1 MADAYT
7 VVCAKQQAFLK
18 TTMKITN
25 EMLQSA
31 IAKAIELGVLPRR
44 GHPEDIATNA
54 EIMHEVLLAALE
66 QASKERDAPEPGPSY
81 RKQQG

>member
-1 MADAYT
+1 
-7 VVCAKQQAFLK
+7 
-18 TTMKITN
+18 MKITN

-44 GHPEDIATNA
+44 AHPEDIATNA

-66 QASKERDAPEPGPSY
+66 KSSKEHDTPEIDTGY

>member
-1 MADAYT
+1 
-7 VVCAKQQAFLK
+7 
-18 TTMKITN
+18 MKITN

-66 QASKERDAPEPGPSY
+66 KSSKEHDVTDINTNY

>member
-1 MADAYT
+1 
-7 VVCAKQQAFLK
+7 
-18 TTMKITN
+18 MKITN

-44 GHPEDIATNA
+44 SHPEDIATNA

-66 QASKERDAPEPGPSY
+66 KSSKENDIPDVNMKH
-81 RKQQG
+81 RK